1 MVNHKTSEN
10 ENEDEKMRTIT
21 RAKEMDECA
30 NWPRK
35 GEREGTVTGEEIGP
49 TERREEH
56 EALITS
62 RDISIIFLWP
72 LFREIKF
79 LTVSES
85 MIASKVLAARLSIKS
100 VQ

>member
-30 NWPRK
+30 DWPRK

-62 RDISIIFLWP
+62 RDISIIFLVAALESGNKVSDCLRLDDCQQSIGCPP
-72 LFREIKF
+72 LD
-79 LTVSES
+79 
-85 MIASKVLAARLSIKS
+85 
-100 VQ
+100 